1 MLRNLLLL
9 ALCGV
14 SSAAQVHQ
22 AGSVPR
28 GWTATAERVRAD
40 AVFHNVMIGLKRSNA
55 AALKGIAA
63 EVSNP
68 QHANYLQ
75 YPTYEEVGALVR
87 PAAAHMAAVEQ
98 WVAAH
103 GATVVVEHPHGDYVQ
118 IEATAGQL
126 EAMAGG
132 KFTTFVH
139 GETGKTAHRM
149 VDGVSVS
156 DDVADAIESFTG
168 FSTLPV
174 LSEPKV
180 TTRVGDNT
188 VCPVTPS
195 VVRATYNVTE
205 PSSAVRDGKKP
216 IQAIAQF
223 QGQYVSDTDLAAFC
237 TKYDPTS
244 GSCAVAKYVGDKNDP
259 TQAGLESMLDTEYI
273 TSLSNGAT
281 TWVYTYASFDFCG
294 DLHTFASDVTGAATH
309 PSVISISYGSQFI
322 GLCDAA
328 AVKRF
333 GSDLEKMATLGV
345 TVMIS
350 SGDDGSGHV
359 SRQGINQGKLSPS
372 YPASAP
378 YAIAVGS
385 TYWASGTT
393 GPEEATTQFGSGG
406 GFSYDYEQPSYQTE
420 AVSTYLGTVDLP
432 TKYAYAKTG
441 RGTPDVSALGQD
453 FEVFAKGRPYPGC
466 IGGTSASSPSFAGLV
481 TLLNKV
487 CIAESGKTLGFA
499 NPLFY
504 QNPQIFR
511 DVTLGTNAIDV
522 NKKEG
527 WAAIKGWDAATG
539 LGTPDFPKMVD
550 AVKKACAST
559 RK

>member
-22 AGSVPR
+22 GGAVPS
-28 GWTATAERVRAD
+28 GWTATGERVRPD

-55 AALKGIAA
+55 AALKKLAA

-68 QHANYLQ
+68 KHANYLQ

-87 PAAAHMAAVEQ
+87 PAAAHTAAVQQ

-103 GATVVVEHPHGDYVQ
+103 GAEVVFEHPHGDYLQ
-118 IEATAGQL
+118 IHATAAQL

-139 GETGKTAHRM
+139 AATGKKAHRM
-149 VDGVSVS
+149 VDGVAAPE
-156 DDVADAIESFTG
+156 DVADAIESFTG

-174 LSEPKV
+174 LTEPKV
-180 TTRVGDNT
+180 TEAGDDEK
-188 VCPVTPS
+188 CAVTPP
-195 VVRATYNVTE
+195 VVRATYNVTD
-205 PSSAVRDGKKP
+205 PSPAVTDGQN

-223 QGQYVSDTDLAAFC
+223 QGQYVSDSDLAKFC
-237 TKYDPTS
+237 RKYDPSS
-244 GSCAVAKYVGDKNDP
+244 GSCAISKYVGDKNHGKEP
-259 TQAGLESMLDTEYI
+259 GIESMLDTEYI
-273 TSLSNGAT
+273 TPLSNDAT

-309 PSVISISYGSQFI
+309 ATVISISYGSQFI
-322 GLCDAA
+322 GVCDSAA
-328 AVKRF
+328 TARF
-333 GSDLEKMATLGV
+333 GRDLEKMATLGV

-350 SGDDGSGHV
+350 SGDDGSGHQ
-359 SRQGINQGKLSPS
+359 SRQGVNPGKLSPS

-385 TYWASGTT
+385 TYWASGTS

-406 GFSYDYEQPSYQTE
+406 GFSYDYDIPSYQTD
-420 AVSTYLGTVDLP
+420 AVSSYLSTVDVP
-432 TKYAYAKTG
+432 RKYKYAKTG
-441 RGTPDVSALGQD
+441 RATPDVSALGQE
-453 FEVFAKGRPYPGC
+453 FAVLSSGEVEC
-466 IGGTSASSPSFAGLV
+466 VGGTSASSPSFAGLV

-487 CIAESGKTLGFA
+487 CIAQSGKTLGFA

-511 DVTLGTNAIDV
+511 DVTLGTNAIGD
-522 NKKEG
+522 NADAG

-550 AVKKACAST
+550 AVKKACASAG
-559 RK
+559 K